1 MPWPE
6 VIFRLLSAA
15 LLGFFAFA
23 PIYVGFGS
31 IAVVVAE
38 PQKFDLFFVMVVVV
52 CALLAYFLL
61 LLAYRAATGR
71 GRKKDGALLPPAV
84 MASFFA
90 LFALC
95 GVAIAVYGVWEG
107 HWPAALG
114 GAVYLL
120 LSLNAWRTRN
130 ENGT

>member
-1 MPWPE
+1 MHWPE

-23 PIYVGFGS
+23 PIYIGFGS

-38 PQKFDLFFVMVVVV
+38 PQKFDLFFVVVVVV

-71 GRKKDGALLPPAV
+71 GRKKDGALLPPVV
-84 MASFFA
+84 MGSFFVF
-90 LFALC
+90 FALC
-95 GVAIAVYGVWEG
+95 GVAIAIYGIWQG
-107 HWPAALG
+107 KWPAALG
-114 GAVYLL
+114 GAIYLL
-120 LSLNAWRTRN
+120 FALSAWRIRN
-130 ENGT
+130 ERET